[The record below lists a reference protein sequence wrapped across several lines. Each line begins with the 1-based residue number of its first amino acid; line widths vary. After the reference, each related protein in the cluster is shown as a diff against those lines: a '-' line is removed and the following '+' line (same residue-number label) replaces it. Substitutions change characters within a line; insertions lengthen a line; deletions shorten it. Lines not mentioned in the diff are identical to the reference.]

1 MNKLIENINVV
12 DFCKWLESDNGYGYD
27 RDDRCFVLEIIG
39 AYRRD
44 IYVKEKKEIR
54 LNGYIKAKETFRR
67 NREAKK

>member
-1 MNKLIENINVV
+1 MIKIIENINVV

-27 RDDRCFVLEIIG
+27 KDDRCFVLEIIG

-44 IYVKEKKEIR
+44 MYVKEKKEIR
-54 LNGYIKAKETFRR
+54 LKGYIKAKETFRR